1 MHEKEIFKQV
11 EKSPK
16 YLSGNEIIRTLTK
29 VWSAYTKLIRS
40 LLSSHKTAISQEFG
54 KFIPTAQGAHF
65 VPNSFFLSLGN
76 YSAKSI
82 TPATS
87 TTEQHLSYSSISL
100 ASGYSK
106 EICIN
111 SLKEILSSA
120 FLLCK
125 SNPITLD
132 LKIGQLHLRSFEFQF
147 SSGYKSVSTA
157 EKLEATNVANPNDI
171 GHFSTSAK
179 RFKSVP
185 PNPKAIPWP
194 YLPGFYEDSSKK
206 LGKKFNFEEQPS
218 PLQLLEEHKKQIKVK
233 NHKKYTKTKE
243 EKKEGQILANLAN
256 HQMAEDRESK
266 VNKAKALQELFVHGN
281 KSQIDSHHLQK
292 EEKKVEKNSEKYDFF
307 PFVYGSKLEEY
318 QQQLKSDLR
327 AEMKAKMEN
336 DKKEFP
342 AKQGITEEYT
352 TSFPVFLKQD
362 KYVPSRRV
370 ENTHVKAAMG
380 NALNRYENELNSLKV
395 KKIQEH
401 QREKIQ
407 EDIDKVYEEQGKAKF
422 KQAINQNKDFLLQQ
436 IEENVKFK

>member
-54 KFIPTAQGAHF
+54 KFIPTAQGAQF

-76 YSAKSI
+76 YSAKSV

-87 TTEQHLSYSSISL
+87 TAEHHLSYSSISL

-111 SLKEILSSA
+111 SLKEILSAA
-120 FLLCK
+120 FLSCK

-132 LKIGQLHLRSFEFQF
+132 LKIGQLHLRSFEYQF

-157 EKLEATNVANPNDI
+157 EKLEPTNVANPNDI

-185 PNPKAIPWP
+185 PNPKTIPWP
-194 YLPGFYEDSSKK
+194 YFPGFYEDSSKK

-218 PLQLLEEHKKQIKVK
+218 PSQLLEEHKKQIKVK
-233 NHKKYTKTKE
+233 NYKKYSKTKE
-243 EKKEGQILANLAN
+243 EKKEGQVLASLAN

-266 VNKAKALQELFVHGN
+266 VIKTKALQELFIHGN
-281 KSQIDSHHLQK
+281 KSQIDSHRLQK
-292 EEKKVEKNSEKYDFF
+292 EEKKVEKKSEKYDFF

-318 QQQLKSDLR
+318 QHQLKSELR

-352 TSFPVFLKQD
+352 TAFPVFLKQD
-362 KYVPSRRV
+362 KYVPKRRV
-370 ENTHVKAAMG
+370 ENIHVKAAMG
-380 NALNRYENELNSLKV
+380 NALNRYEEELNSFKV
-395 KKIQEH
+395 KKIQEE

-407 EDIDKVYEEQGKAKF
+407 EDANKVYEEQGKVKF
-422 KQAINQNKDFLLQQ
+422 QQAISQNREFLLQQ
-436 IEENVKFK
+436 IEENVKSK